1 MACDPICEMKSY
13 FIWKIS
19 EMRIVGLWHGHGQR
33 LLPHWLEYVLIAN
46 LSEVC

>member
-1 MACDPICEMKSY
+1 MVCDPIGEMKSY
-13 FIWKIS
+13 SIWKMS
-19 EMRIVGLWHGHGQR
+19 EMRIVGLWHGHDQR